1 MEAERA
7 KVRQILR
14 DKSAEIKRIQENFEK
29 DRQKAIELATKRL
42 TNEHAADIKR
52 VRENTAREK
61 ENELRQVLKFKE
73 EEVKTLKQQVLD
85 EKEKNRRAEE
95 ELRRVLADKGREG
108 EDRSDIERK
117 LRTEISSL
125 KEQKHR
131 LEEMHRTK
139 VADDNEKAE
148 TIRRLKAE
156 HEIELQKFIKE
167 SKRETFHSLHQR
179 RLTEKALEEKAHE
192 LAFKDHLAKKLEAEK
207 GDLQRRLS
215 QSGDLELSIRRSSLH
230 RMGSSLDFISNDR
243 LEESPL
249 VKKDKERELK
259 KRNAEL
265 QSKVENLEK
274 KCAVLEKETSK
285 SGYVKATFVA
295 EEKIKKLKKRNS
307 ELVSIARQLEDK
319 AKKIQEEKVQ
329 AKVPFSYLNVFI

>member
-1 MEAERA
+1 MPSSSIPVPDRDAGSYASPRKSSSAEDFRRLNSKLKSDLEAERA

-42 TNEHAADIKR
+42 TTEHAADIKK

-108 EDRSDIERK
+108 EDRSEIERK
-117 LRTEISSL
+117 LRIEISSL

-131 LEEMHRTK
+131 LDEMYRTK

-167 SKRETFHSLHQR
+167 SKRETIHSLHQR

-215 QSGDLELSIRRSSLH
+215 HNGDLELSLRRSTLH
-230 RMGSSLDFISNDR
+230 RMGSSHEFGSSDR
-243 LEESPL
+243 LDES
-249 VKKDKERELK
+249 V
-259 KRNAEL
+259 
-265 QSKVENLEK
+265 SKM
-274 KCAVLEKETSK
+274 
-285 SGYVKATFVA
+285 
-295 EEKIKKLKKRNS
+295 
-307 ELVSIARQLEDK
+307 
-319 AKKIQEEKVQ
+319 
-329 AKVPFSYLNVFI
+329 